1 MADSFTQQW
10 VRETLAEHL
19 ERYIPDLAG

>member
-1 MADSFTQQW
+1 MASGDERRW

-19 ERYIPDLAG
+19 AERHPDITV